1 MRRSRYA
8 YTSAWFVSGAG
19 MNWASKCRV
28 RCLRV
33 NQTVMKSFS
42 SPLKRRYQRYDAV
55 RSVTSWRSA
64 ATRNPP
70 AASSRSAQAS
80 MQPTAAAISSSS
92 GRSTRGMLEGEGG
105 GRAQLHST
113 RRPEASS
120 SCSSTSVRAAARQ
133 V

>member
-1 MRRSRYA
+1 
-8 YTSAWFVSGAG
+8 
-19 MNWASKCRV
+19 MNWASWCSV
-28 RCLRV
+28 RCLSV

-55 RSVTSWRSA
+55 RSVTSCRSA

-70 AASSRSAQAS
+70 AASSRAAQAS
-80 MQPTAAAISSSS
+80 MQATAAAISSSA
-92 GRSTRGMLEGEGG
+92 GRSTIGT
-105 GRAQLHST
+105 GRSGLRAGCAQPHST

-120 SCSSTSVRAAARQ
+120 SCSSTNVRAAARQ